1 MYARPRVL
9 PGKIQVFPWVK
20 PGFQG
25 KVPWRIPG
33 NLVFTRIPGKSLVC
47 HGIAEKPGSS
57 PGFSQGES
65 WETAAAARWKSLP
78 FPSLIPGIT
87 LVENLVFGGS
97 SGISLGFS
105 LVEYQGFPSFFPGFS
120 LVVRLVTKNLVTT
133 RGKPGI
139 PARATK
145 PWYLPGE
152 NLGIYRFPRE
162 ADKYQGKIGF
172 PGFSLVKS

>member
-65 WETAAAARWKSLP
+65 WGTAAAARWESLP

-87 LVENLVFGGS
+87 LVKNLVFGGS

-105 LVEYQGFPSFFPGFS
+105 LVEYQGFPSFSPGFS
-120 LVVRLVTKNLVTT
+120 LVVRLVTKNLVSYQ
-133 RGKPGI
+133 GK
-139 PARATK
+139 T
-145 PWYLPGE
+145 WYSGSRDKALVFTWE
-152 NLGIYRFPRE
+152 NPGIYRFPRE
-162 ADKYQGKIGF
+162 TDKYQGKIGF

>member
-87 LVENLVFGGS
+87 PGNSLEAWPWRKAGNQGKPRENPGKTPAF
-97 SGISLGFS
+97 SLGKTWETSRITPFWERS
-105 LVEYQGFPSFFPGFS
+105 
-120 LVVRLVTKNLVTT
+120 
-133 RGKPGI
+133 GKPQM
-139 PARATK
+139 A
-145 PWYLPGE
+145 
-152 NLGIYRFPRE
+152 
-162 ADKYQGKIGF
+162 
-172 PGFSLVKS
+172 